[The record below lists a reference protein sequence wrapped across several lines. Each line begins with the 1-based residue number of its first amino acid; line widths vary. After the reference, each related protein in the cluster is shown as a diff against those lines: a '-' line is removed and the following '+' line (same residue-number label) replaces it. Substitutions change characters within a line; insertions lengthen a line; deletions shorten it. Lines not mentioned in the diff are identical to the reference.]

1 MMESKKDISWRFWS
15 LVFSNFVMFS
25 CKFVINSFNF
35 VLVSSKLMLFSSRFV
50 LSPCR
55 FMFAALLLGMIIGTE
70 RVWAHKTA
78 GMRTYALVSMGSA
91 LFVVVSNEMVK
102 AYADF
107 SGMNPLMIVS
117 QIVVGVGFIGTGLI
131 FTKDS
136 KLMGL
141 TTATG
146 LWVSAG
152 IGMACGFGLFNIAL
166 IATIMTLFV
175 FIVIWFFEERLKRTS
190 FFKNSNYEDQN

>member
-1 MMESKKDISWRFWS
+1 MENIFDPNTLDIIIKLSFA
-15 LVFSNFVMFS
+15 LV
-25 CKFVINSFNF
+25 
-35 VLVSSKLMLFSSRFV
+35 
-50 LSPCR
+50 
-55 FMFAALLLGMIIGTE
+55 LGGIIGAE

-78 GMRTYALVSMGSA
+78 GIRTYALVSMGSA
-91 LFVVVSNEMVK
+91 LFVLVSGELVK
-102 AYADF
+102 FYSGF
-107 SGMNPLMIVS
+107 GGMNPLMIVA

-152 IGMACGFGLFNIAL
+152 IGMASGFGLFSLAVV
-166 IATIMTLFV
+166 ATTLTLFIFV
-175 FIVIWFFEERLKRTS
+175 VLWFLEHLIRKS
-190 FFKNSNYEDQN
+190 KFFKEDFVPEENSSIN

>member
-1 MMESKKDISWRFWS
+1 ME
-15 LVFSNFVMFS
+15 NFIDANTLEIIV
-25 CKFVINSFNF
+25 
-35 VLVSSKLMLFSSRFV
+35 R
-50 LSPCR
+50 LST
-55 FMFAALLLGMIIGTE
+55 ALLLGFIIGTE

-91 LFVVVSNEMVK
+91 LFVLVSSQMVQ
-102 AYADF
+102 AYAGF
-107 SGMNPLMIVS
+107 PGLNPLMIVA

-146 LWVSAG
+146 LWVCAG
-152 IGMACGFGLFNIAL
+152 IGMACGFGLYCISL
-166 IATIMTLFV
+166 IATLLTLFTFTGV
-175 FIVIWFFEERLKRTS
+175 WFIERQFKKTEFF
-190 FFKNSNYEDQN
+190 QNNQFLDDN